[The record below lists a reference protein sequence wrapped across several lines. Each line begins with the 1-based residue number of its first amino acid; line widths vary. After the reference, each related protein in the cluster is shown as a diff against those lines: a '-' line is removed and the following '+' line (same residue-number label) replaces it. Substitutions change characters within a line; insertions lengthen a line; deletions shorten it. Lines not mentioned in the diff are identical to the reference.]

1 MAEAENDCPEKD
13 QCSESNRTPD
23 RIQPGLSI
31 EKREQPSIICSYDV
45 QSESM
50 TSGSYKNIAPAKM
63 DKMTKPHQCSVCMK
77 VFSAPSKLRRH
88 MLIHTSQRPFGCQL
102 CTKAFRHAPSKLR
115 RHCLIHTGQRPFQC
129 SLCCRAFR
137 QRAHLKAHYSVHIAS
152 KAKLKHFVCNSLS
165 RKLRSAKHL
174 TLHQPKQVNSVDK
187 LKAAPAAM
195 NKGVNLSPVGT
206 NDKTVLGQ
214 GSGYKYTGT
223 RDNSKQ
229 GHCCTVCLKCF
240 SAPSKLR
247 RHILVHTGQRP
258 FKCLVCCRA
267 FTQRSHLKVHRCK
280 GESRGIFN
288 CTLSQKKVDRQGL
301 QDSNAIP
308 SISEVIVSG
317 EEPFIC
323 DSREGDATD
332 DIADSSASYT
342 APPKCMPGDLI
353 LLIFNLNDVNLLPF
367 GCYALFIIYAWMVYK
382 IEIFLD
388 HNLNIFDSYL
398 RYNDLDTL

>member
-1 MAEAENDCPEKD
+1 MTHQRSVCLKQFDFVSKLRRHQLTHSGQRPFTCSVCRKAFRQSTHLKRHLESHMKLRDASLYTSKDSQVTCINSEGSYGLHLGPQATISDQTEISENNLNHVRDHGHSLSMSPHTQQQNYAEGRIAEKQMSDFVQWNYSELTDMAEAENDCPEKD

-102 CTKAFRHAPSKLR
+102 CTKAFRQL
-115 RHCLIHTGQRPFQC
+115 T
-129 SLCCRAFR
+129 
-137 QRAHLKAHYSVHIAS
+137 HLKIHMTTHFSQRKIKTQTCSNQAS

-214 GSGYKYTGT
+214 
-223 RDNSKQ
+223 
-229 GHCCTVCLKCF
+229 
-240 SAPSKLR
+240 
-247 RHILVHTGQRP
+247 
-258 FKCLVCCRA
+258 
-267 FTQRSHLKVHRCK
+267 
-280 GESRGIFN
+280 
-288 CTLSQKKVDRQGL
+288 
-301 QDSNAIP
+301 AIP
-308 SISEVIVSG
+308 SE
-317 EEPFIC
+317 
-323 DSREGDATD
+323 
-332 DIADSSASYT
+332 
-342 APPKCMPGDLI
+342 
-353 LLIFNLNDVNLLPF
+353 N
-367 GCYALFIIYAWMVYK
+367 
-382 IEIFLD
+382 
-388 HNLNIFDSYL
+388 
-398 RYNDLDTL
+398 